1 MYLETN
7 LTVQYVGYHH
17 DWNDDSCRSKDLPP
31 GQIFRARKYTT
42 TNHILL
48 LPYVIILSSPPPP
61 PPPLSLLNDQRE
73 KDPRATLSKIIHTPS
88 HALTH
93 SLFRSLSVRLLLQ
106 QAGIGSRRKGGDARL
121 AYPDIAIPTYP
132 PA

>member
-1 MYLETN
+1 MLDTIMTGMMILAEAKTF
-7 LTVQYVGYHH
+7 
-17 DWNDDSCRSKDLPP
+17 P
-31 GQIFRARKYTT
+31 RAKYSVRGNTPLQT
-42 TNHILL
+42 I
-48 LPYVIILSSPPPP
+48 SSSSRMSSYCHLP